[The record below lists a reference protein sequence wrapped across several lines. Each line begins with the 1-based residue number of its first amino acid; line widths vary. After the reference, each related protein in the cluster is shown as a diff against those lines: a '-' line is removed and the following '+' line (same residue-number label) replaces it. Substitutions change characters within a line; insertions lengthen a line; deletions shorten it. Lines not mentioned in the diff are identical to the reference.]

1 MRGWAAAALLVAA
14 HPGPAAAEWVR
25 LESERF
31 ELLADARAGEAR
43 QFLNALEQFR
53 HAVAV
58 TVGQPDLAFRPPARV
73 IVFKTAAQA
82 AAYETPGAE
91 VVTGDRTV
99 FVLAGSPVLTR
110 EWQKRL
116 ARRLIE
122 TNLAR
127 MPAEI
132 EEGLVVYLS
141 TVRIERTRIFAGD
154 PPPDAERT
162 AAWARVHLLATSPDF
177 SGKLPILL
185 RNLSRGMEPAVAY
198 RNSLGVDAAEVEK
211 RTAAYLAAGRF
222 PAAAINGLPL
232 NPERDFM
239 ARSPDSSIV
248 DPMLAAL
255 AEAKRRTAE
264 YEKLLADAAASPDPA
279 LATAALRRAIDLQ
292 PENPKAYPLLAGRTA
307 RTEEKIRLLTRATE
321 LDRRNAATW
330 NLLAEAYRESRQY
343 AEAARAWLAAEQ
355 AETDPARREVFR
367 RQRLDLERQRIE
379 HEEAERRRA
388 AEEEQRELEKLKA
401 KAVAEL
407 RAAEAKAN
415 RGQPPRDPNEQVV
428 DWWEGPAA
436 EGKARGVLA
445 RVDCLGTQARLHV
458 QTDGGRT
465 VLLLIRDAG
474 QVAIRGKGEL
484 TLGCG
489 PQKKRRIIVEYFPKP
504 DQAAGTVGEVASI
517 EFPE

>member
-1 MRGWAAAALLVAA
+1 MRGWVAAALMAAAHPGWAAA
-14 HPGPAAAEWVR
+14 GWVR

-31 ELLADARAGEAR
+31 ELLADAREGEAR

-58 TVGQPDLAFRPPARV
+58 TVGQPELAFRPPARV
-73 IVFKTAAQA
+73 IVFKIPAQA
-82 AAYETPGAE
+82 AAYETPGSE
-91 VVTGDRTV
+91 VVAGGRTV
-99 FVLAGSPVLTR
+99 FILAGSPVLSR

-154 PPPDAERT
+154 PPPEAERT
-162 AAWARVHLLATSPDF
+162 PAWARVHLLATHPDF

-198 RNSLGVDAAEVEK
+198 RNSLGVGEAEVEK
-211 RTAAYLAAGRF
+211 RTAAHLAAGRF
-222 PAAAINGLPL
+222 SAAPINGLPL
-232 NPERDFM
+232 NPERDFI
-239 ARSPDSSIV
+239 ARSTDSSLI

-255 AEAKRRTAE
+255 AEAKRRAAE
-264 YEKLLADAAASPDPA
+264 YEQLLADAAGSPESS
-279 LATAALRRAIDLQ
+279 LAMAALRRAIDLQ
-292 PENPKAYPLLAGRTA
+292 PENAKAYVLLAGRTA
-307 RTEEKIRLLTRATE
+307 STEEKIRVLTRATE

-330 NLLAEAYRESRQY
+330 NLLAEAYREARQY

-355 AETDPARREVFR
+355 AETDPVRREALR
-367 RQRLDLERQRIE
+367 GQRLDLERQRLE
-379 HEEAERRRA
+379 QKEADRRRA

-415 RGQPPRDPNEQVV
+415 RSQRPRDPNEQVV
-428 DWWEGPAA
+428 EWWDGPAA
-436 EGKARGVLA
+436 EGKARGVLT
-445 RVDCLGTQARLHV
+445 RVDCLAGQARLHV
-458 QTDGGRT
+458 QTDAGQT
-465 VLLLIRDAG
+465 VRLLIRDPG
-474 QVAIRGKGEL
+474 QVTIRGKGEL

-489 PQKKRRIIVEYFPKP
+489 PQKKRRIAVEYFPRP
-504 DQAAGTVGEVASI
+504 DQAAGTAGEVASI

>member
-14 HPGPAAAEWVR
+14 HPGWVAAAWVR

-31 ELLADARAGEAR
+31 ELLADAREGEAR
-43 QFLNALEQFR
+43 QLLNALEQFR

-58 TVGQPDLAFRPPARV
+58 TVGQPELAFRPPARV
-73 IVFKTAAQA
+73 IVFKTPAQA

-91 VVTGDRTV
+91 VVAGDRTV
-99 FVLAGSPVLTR
+99 FILAGSPVLSR
-110 EWQKRL
+110 DWQKRL

-132 EEGLVVYLS
+132 EQGLVVYLS
-141 TVRIERTRIFAGD
+141 TVRVERTRIFAGD
-154 PPPDAERT
+154 PPPEPERT
-162 AAWARVHLLATSPDF
+162 PAWARVHLLATHPDF

-198 RNSLGVDAAEVEK
+198 RNSLGVGAQEVEK
-211 RTAAYLAAGRF
+211 RAAAHLAAGLFR
-222 PAAAINGLPL
+222 AASINGLPL
-232 NPERDFM
+232 NPERDFI
-239 ARSPDSSIV
+239 ARSSEPSIL

-255 AEAKRRTAE
+255 AEARHRATEYKR
-264 YEKLLADAAASPDPA
+264 LLADAAASPDPA
-279 LATAALRRAIDLQ
+279 LATAALRRAIDLE
-292 PENPKAYPLLAGRTA
+292 PENPQAYVLLAGRTSS
-307 RTEEKIRLLTRATE
+307 TEEKIRLLTRATQ
-321 LDRRNAATW
+321 LDRRSAATW
-330 NLLAEAYRESRQY
+330 HLLAEAYRESRRY

-355 AETDPARREVFR
+355 AETDPARREALR
-367 RQRLDLERQRIE
+367 RQRLDLERQRLE
-379 HEEAERRRA
+379 HEQAERRRA

-401 KAVAEL
+401 KAIAEL

-415 RGQPPRDPNEQVV
+415 RSRTARDPNEQVV
-428 DWWEGPAA
+428 AWWEGPAA
-436 EGKARGVLA
+436 EGKARGVLT
-445 RVDCLGTQARLHV
+445 RVDCLGARARLHV
-458 QTDGGRT
+458 QTDAGQT
-465 VLLLIRDAG
+465 VQLLIRDAG

-489 PQKKRRIIVEYFPKP
+489 PQQKRRIIVEYFPKP
-504 DQAAGTVGEVASI
+504 DKAAGTAGEVASI